1 MILGIAANNSIAVPS
16 GLFNQSGES
25 SVKKIA
31 IPKLIGTAISIAIK
45 DVTKVPTIGTNAP
58 NSSVTGFHR
67 SEKMKSKPNLSM
79 EGREP

>member
-31 IPKLIGTAISIAIK
+31 IPKLIGTAISIAIN

-58 NSSVTGFHR
+58 NSSVTGFHK
-67 SEKMKSKPNLSM
+67 SEKMKSKPNFSM